1 MTRSLVE
8 TSIRSLFVV
17 APADSDER
25 EIRLRQAEHYAF
37 SAAIKRRR
45 ALADEAGASQ
55 LAQTLDE
62 LKSQQRGRKGP
73 PPLSDMASELDLGA
87 LYDDLYRPASIP
99 VHGSLLA
106 LADDAGS
113 AADVVMIGDSISS
126 TAPLQATTAPQRS
139 GVQFPATRTQVC
151 GHLLGWPLSG
161 ARVAG

>member
-1 MTRSLVE
+1 ME

-106 LADDAGS
+106 LADDVTG
-113 AADVVMIGDSISS
+113 
-126 TAPLQATTAPQRS
+126 TRS
-139 GVQFPATRTQVC
+139 LDKASE
-151 GHLLGWPLSG
+151 LEIPLSRSEPDLSREALALAIVAYAEFLERAEPTVSLG
-161 ARVAG
+161 IGERVA